1 MPVHVQVSTFSRAV
15 SGLLLISD
23 RTPNLS
29 QYVPSKPELIQ
40 YDNSTFLAGQIGL
53 IPSTMEF
60 PSPQSTAMEAVISL
74 QHIFR
79 VARAVNVDPLI
90 GLEGAVAYIVQEED
104 VQVVAETW
112 KNSFEDAP
120 QLAIVLVDGLPRGAR
135 VEWHVIRCQKSSDE
149 SSKPRLRMEV
159 EEHKVITAINEL
171 QSQYGVLCMVFG
183 SQEMI
188 PNIISRYKDVAI
200 QTIPSR
206 TVYSVNNGIIQ
217 HKSCTFIL
225 SE

>member
-1 MPVHVQVSTFSRAV
+1 MFNLAV
-15 SGLLLISD
+15 SGLLLILD
-23 RTPNLS
+23 RILSLS
-29 QYVPSKPELIQ
+29 QYVLLNAKLIQ

-60 PSPQSTAMEAVISL
+60 PSPQSTAMEAAISL

-90 GLEGAVAYIVQEED
+90 GLEGVVAYLVREED
-104 VQVVAETW
+104 VQIVAETW

-149 SSKPRLRMEV
+149 VSRPKVQMAV
-159 EEHKVITAINEL
+159 EECQVVIAINAL
-171 QSQYGVLCMVFG
+171 RGGHGVLCIVFG

-188 PNIISRYKDVAI
+188 PRITSRYQDVAV

-206 TVYSVNNGIIQ
+206 AVYSVDEGIVQ

>member
-1 MPVHVQVSTFSRAV
+1 
-15 SGLLLISD
+15 
-23 RTPNLS
+23 
-29 QYVPSKPELIQ
+29 
-40 YDNSTFLAGQIGL
+40 
-53 IPSTMEF
+53 MEF

-79 VARAVNVDPLI
+79 VARAVNVNPST
-90 GLEGAVAYIVQEED
+90 GFEGAVVYIVQEED

-149 SSKPRLRMEV
+149 VSKPRVRMAV
-159 EEHKVITAINEL
+159 EEHQVSTAINEL
-171 QSQYGVLCMVFG
+171 RGEHGVLCMVFG
-183 SQEMI
+183 SQEII
-188 PNIISRYKDVAI
+188 PRITLRYKDVAV

-206 TVYSVNNGIIQ
+206 AVYSVTNGIVQ
-217 HKSCTFIL
+217 HKSCTIIL